1 MEHERNYG
9 LDLLRMVSMLMVA
22 VLHVLGQGGVMSRT
36 GTNIASYNTCYFL
49 EAACLCATNC
59 YGLLSGYV
67 GVRSSFNARK
77 LIRMILTVEF
87 YSIVIGLLLGLP
99 NRAWLDRDM
108 LLKILLP
115 IQWRTWWYYSAY
127 IGLYFLMPF
136 LNRGVKA
143 LSGKEKDNLLSV
155 SFMIFCVFP
164 LVAKTFSSDFF
175 ALVGGY
181 SLIWLIILYVCGACL
196 RLLDE
201 ERTAADTGAAEAVNR
216 SGQTESAGQGQ
227 NENTQQ
233 NEYAQ
238 LKNAREQHTRPAAEK
253 KGPGSSGLW
262 TQVLRLRIPA
272 LLLIFLVSTTF
283 AWLWKL
289 LVDMGVIKAPADTTF
304 PRMFLYYHAPTM
316 VINALAILLAF
327 RKFRIRPGRL
337 RRIITLLA
345 PSAFYV
351 YIIHTHPLIW
361 EYYLKTA
368 FVSWREMP
376 PALIL
381 LPVLGVALGIYLAC
395 SVIDLGRR
403 KSGSLISVLRN
414 KGKDRNRQKTEGRQ
428 E

>member
-1 MEHERNYG
+1 
-9 LDLLRMVSMLMVA
+9 
-22 VLHVLGQGGVMSRT
+22 
-36 GTNIASYNTCYFL
+36 
-49 EAACLCATNC
+49 
-59 YGLLSGYV
+59 
-67 GVRSSFNARK
+67 
-77 LIRMILTVEF
+77 
-87 YSIVIGLLLGLP
+87 
-99 NRAWLDRDM
+99 
-108 LLKILLP
+108 
-115 IQWRTWWYYSAY
+115 
-127 IGLYFLMPF
+127 
-136 LNRGVKA
+136 
-143 LSGKEKDNLLSV
+143 
-155 SFMIFCVFP
+155 MIFCVFP
-164 LVAKTFSSDFF
+164 LAAKTFSSDFF

-181 SLIWLIILYVCGACL
+181 SLIWLIILYVSGACL

-238 LKNAREQHTRPAAEK
+238 LKNAREQDILPAAEK

-289 LVDMGVIKAPADTTF
+289 LVDMGVIKAPTDTTF

-316 VINALAILLAF
+316 VINALAMLLAF

-368 FVSWREMP
+368 FVSWREMS

-395 SVIDLGRR
+395 SAIDLGRR
-403 KSGSLISVLRN
+403 KGGSLISVLRN